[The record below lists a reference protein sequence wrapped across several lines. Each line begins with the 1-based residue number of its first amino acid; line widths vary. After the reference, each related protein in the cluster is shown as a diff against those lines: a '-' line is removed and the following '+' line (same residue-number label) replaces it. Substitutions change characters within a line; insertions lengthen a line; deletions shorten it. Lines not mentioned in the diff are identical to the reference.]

1 MWHRVPLVE
10 VEEDGEK
17 VRMADHRLGQ
27 VSESFDYGVID
38 YDVEKGEC
46 VIAVAIHD
54 DDEECSKLVC
64 WEQLGH
70 VRSRIVPLVVRETR
84 GRGKKKRV
92 VREETVLQEIRLG
105 NDALSDMSDTLSP

>member
-54 DDEECSKLVC
+54 DDEEC
-64 WEQLGH
+64 H